1 MNSYESTFT
10 SDKQHLRELLKQ
22 IHLGKIQLPDFQRGW
37 IWDEE
42 HIVDLIESISF
53 SFPIGTIMLLQT
65 GGDDITFKP
74 RPIDGAPD
82 NGIEPDF
89 LILDGQQRLTSL
101 YQALYS
107 DSVVN
112 TKNARKK
119 PITRW
124 FYIDIQQAIRKNADR
139 NEAIL
144 SIPEDKIIRTFRNEI
159 VQNYAETESE
169 YEKAIFPL
177 NQVFES
183 YAWRWEYNNYWD
195 HQPDKGK
202 LFDKFEENI
211 LHRFR
216 EYLIPIIIVK
226 KETPKVAVCQVFE
239 KVNTGGVSLTV
250 FELLTA
256 TFAAENYSLRDDW
269 AERKK
274 KFRSHKALSKLK
286 STDFLQTIALLV
298 TYNNQLTAK
307 SIGMQ
312 EDELPGVSCKRKDI
326 LNLSVEDYRYWA
338 DRVEE
343 AYEDVAKFL
352 HREKIFTSRDI
363 PYGSQVVPL
372 ASVLAFLGKKAE
384 PLHVYDKLSQWFW
397 CGVLGELYGSAVE
410 SRFARD
416 LPEIVSW
423 IDRGPKPKTIED
435 ANFLIDRLYTL
446 RTRNSAAYK
455 GINALLMRQG
465 CLDFRTGEPIQE
477 QVYFDE
483 KIDIHHIFPR
493 DWCNKNDV
501 PREIRDCIINKTSI
515 SARTNRIIKG
525 KAPSDYLNKLEEKYE
540 IDHERMNIILI
551 THCIEPSL
559 IREDN
564 FEKFIKSRE
573 LQLVKLIEQAMG
585 KSVVTDQINPD
596 FVLDEDFEGQE
607 FDESEEE

>member
-22 IHLGKIQLPDFQRGW
+22 IHQGKIQLPDFQRGW

-65 GGDDITFKP
+65 GGEDITFKP

-124 FYIDIQQAIRKNADR
+124 FYVDIQQAIRKNADR

-177 NQVFES
+177 NLVFDS
-183 YAWRWEYNNYWD
+183 NSWRWKYNNFWN
-195 HQPDKGK
+195 HQPEKGR

-216 EYLIPIIIVK
+216 EYLVPIIIVK

-269 AERKK
+269 AERKN

-298 TYNNQLTAK
+298 TYSNQLTAK

-326 LNLSVEDYRYWA
+326 LNLSVDDYKFWA

-352 HREKIFTSRDI
+352 YREKIFTSRDI

-372 ASVLAFLGKKAE
+372 ASVFAFLDEKAE
-384 PLHVYDKLSQWFW
+384 PLHVHDKLSQWFW

-423 IDRGPKPKTIED
+423 IDGGPEPKTIED

-525 KAPSDYLNKLEEKYE
+525 KAPSDYLNKLQEKYE
-540 IDHERMNIILI
+540 IEKNRMNIILT
-551 THCIEPSL
+551 THCIEPSQ

-607 FDESEEE
+607 FDEDDEE